1 MLRFLKS
8 QLQNE
13 VLYLPKAKYAGTE
26 KKLPTGGFTL
36 FMQSFECTITLCLRC
51 TQDKG
56 RKLSLDL
63 LIKKLISL

>member
-1 MLRFLKS
+1 MRFLKS